1 MSEEGFAC
9 ERPAF
14 PGDEALVKKIV
25 TQSKT
30 VAVVGISKKE
40 DRDSYR
46 VAAYLKAHGYT
57 IIPVNPQA
65 DEILGEKCYA
75 SLADIPFAV
84 DVVDVFRKPSALP
97 ELAAQIVALPRR
109 PKAVWFQIGV
119 VNNDA
124 ARLVS
129 EAGIDVVQNICLK
142 VEHARLA

>member
-1 MSEEGFAC
+1 MEHDAC

-14 PGDEALVKKIV
+14 PPDAALVKKII

-40 DRDSYR
+40 ERDSYR
-46 VAAYLKAHGYT
+46 VAAYLKDHGYT

-75 SLADIPFAV
+75 ALADIPFAV
-84 DVVDVFRKPSALP
+84 DVVDVFRNPSVLPALAD
-97 ELAAQIVALPRR
+97 EIVALERR
-109 PKAVWFQIGV
+109 PKYVWFQLGV

-124 ARLVS
+124 AQKIS
-129 EAGIDVVQNICLK
+129 GAGIGVVQNLCIK
-142 VEHARLA
+142 IEHSRLA

>member
-1 MSEEGFAC
+1 MEHDAC

-14 PGDEALVKKIV
+14 PPDAALVKKII

-40 DRDSYR
+40 ERDSYR
-46 VAAYLKAHGYT
+46 VAAYLKDHGYT

-75 SLADIPFAV
+75 ALADIPFAV
-84 DVVDVFRKPSALP
+84 DVVDVFRNPSVLPALAD
-97 ELAAQIVALPRR
+97 EIVALKRR
-109 PKAVWFQIGV
+109 PKAVWFQLGV

-124 ARLVS
+124 AQKIKDT
-129 EAGIDVVQNICLK
+129 GIDVVQNLCIK
-142 VEHARLA
+142 IEHARLA

>member
-1 MSEEGFAC
+1 MEQDAC

-14 PGDEALVKKIV
+14 PPDDALVRKIV

-46 VAAYLKAHGYT
+46 VAAYLKNRGYT

-75 SLADIPFAV
+75 ALADIPFAV

-97 ELAAQIVALPRR
+97 ELADQIVALTFR
-109 PKAVWFQIGV
+109 PKAVWFQLGV
-119 VNNDA
+119 VNNA
-124 ARLVS
+124 AAQKIKD
-129 EAGIDVVQNICLK
+129 AGIDVVQNLCIK
-142 VEHARLA
+142 IEHARLA